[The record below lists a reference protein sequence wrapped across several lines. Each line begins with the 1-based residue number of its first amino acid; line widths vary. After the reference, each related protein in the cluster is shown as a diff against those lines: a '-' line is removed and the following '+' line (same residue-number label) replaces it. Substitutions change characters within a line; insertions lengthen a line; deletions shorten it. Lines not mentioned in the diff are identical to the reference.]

1 MHDLLD
7 QVTCLLIIHR
17 PDLLDLLVIGLLELF
32 KAFLKLDVFIRKL
45 LVLLGVVCVQ
55 VFGISHL
62 GIKQFLFVSESIF
75 VLVEFELQAL
85 LLLVEDL
92 LALEEH
98 IIVEAKLLLVE
109 LVDSLHVFHALF
121 EDLHFGLELDLL
133 LGLLVRILA
142 HDFFKRSR
150 VSCLLTLALLL
161 IKSLNTFLFL
171 ELLLDLLF
179 VSVKD

>member
-1 MHDLLD
+1 M
-7 QVTCLLIIHR
+7 R
-17 PDLLDLLVIGLLELF
+17 S
-32 KAFLKLDVFIRKL
+32 
-45 LVLLGVVCVQ
+45 VL
-55 VFGISHL
+55 
-62 GIKQFLFVSESIF
+62 

-133 LGLLVRILA
+133 LSLLVRILA